1 MVKKVS
7 DRTSRS
13 EIAERKAIAKLIK
26 ENKWDPF
33 KRVDPK
39 VLEIIHRQSSSKRV
53 DVLEGVEDALI

>member
-13 EIAERKAIAKLIK
+13 EIAERKVIAKLIK